1 MNSYSTLYYGD
12 VLVVFEG
19 RRRITWHRRGRAE
32 WVPVSVWPNTQ
43 QATRVRRQIA
53 VGEPVLIV
61 VEQPEASVVV
71 LGEQLAAATPE
82 VAAFAGE
89 LEGEVADLVIPAF
102 DWLPE
107 PLRAR
112 GLEFLGENFERA
124 QRSAESLTPPAVVE
138 QPSDG
143 PLNVRFLHV
152 LRSCPRLD
160 AELAD
165 IAAGVFGEPLRATA

>member
-1 MNSYSTLYYGD
+1 M
-12 VLVVFEG
+12 
-19 RRRITWHRRGRAE
+19 
-32 WVPVSVWPNTQ
+32 
-43 QATRVRRQIA
+43 
-53 VGEPVLIV
+53 
-61 VEQPEASVVV
+61 

-112 GLEFLGENFERA
+112 GLDFLGENFERA
-124 QRSAESLTPPAVVE
+124 QRSSESLTPPAVLE